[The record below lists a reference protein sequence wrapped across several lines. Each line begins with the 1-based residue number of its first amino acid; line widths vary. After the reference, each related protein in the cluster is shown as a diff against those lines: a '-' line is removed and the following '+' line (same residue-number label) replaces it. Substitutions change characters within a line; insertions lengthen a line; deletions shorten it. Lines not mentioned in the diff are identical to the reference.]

1 MHPGIVALAVAMAL
15 SLPVRAQEMQ
25 APTYAVGD
33 QWTYRESDLLTKIET
48 ARITETVTAVNAT
61 DYWIDA
67 RRTARTWWRGDSVT
81 RVPREQFAYAEDAP
95 DQRGKIIATNNA
107 GCAYPWPLKP
117 GMKFECTE
125 MTLWPN
131 GWKVRYE
138 LKFKVEGSESLDT
151 PAGRFDT
158 LRLVAEGFA
167 TNETNNTVS
176 GHERVIWLAPAIKRE
191 VKQEIRTRLSN
202 GRLYR
207 VEGRDLVEFKKGA
220 AG

>member
-1 MHPGIVALAVAMAL
+1 
-15 SLPVRAQEMQ
+15 
-25 APTYAVGD
+25 
-33 QWTYRESDLLTKIET
+33 
-48 ARITETVTAVNAT
+48 
-61 DYWIDA
+61 
-67 RRTARTWWRGDSVT
+67 
-81 RVPREQFAYAEDAP
+81 
-95 DQRGKIIATNNA
+95 
-107 GCAYPWPLKP
+107 
-117 GMKFECTE
+117 MKFECTE

-151 PAGRFDT
+151 PSGRFDT